1 MQKATVYNDF
11 TMFTYIHKQNEAVST
26 PLPSANGRCH
36 RYRVEMA
43 TERTA
48 MQPHL
53 LSRLRQ
59 AGFCSQLLFFFL

>member
-1 MQKATVYNDF
+1 M
-11 TMFTYIHKQNEAVST
+11 KQFHAVST

-59 AGFCSQLLFFFL
+59 VGFCSQLFFFVDMKLYKVVPLSQVDL